1 MRRSGI
7 PESVRR
13 FLLTRVE
20 SIGQVEVLLLLRS
33 APEHEWSIDEISR
46 ELGSSASS
54 VRDRLALL
62 ASQGI
67 VTSRDVDGSTLHH
80 YAPASEETRSMLD
93 ALAAAY
99 KEYRVAVTNLIYAGP
114 EGGGPK
120 GEG

>member
-20 SIGQVEVLLLLRS
+20 SVGQVEILLLLRS
-33 APEHEWSIDEISR
+33 APDHEWSIDELSR
-46 ELGSSASS
+46 ELGSSAPSI
-54 VRDRLALL
+54 RDRLALL
-62 ASQGI
+62 ASEGI
-67 VTSRDVDGSTLHH
+67 VEARDVDGSTLHR
-80 YAPASEETRSMLD
+80 YAPASDATRSMLD
-93 ALAAAY
+93 DLAVAY